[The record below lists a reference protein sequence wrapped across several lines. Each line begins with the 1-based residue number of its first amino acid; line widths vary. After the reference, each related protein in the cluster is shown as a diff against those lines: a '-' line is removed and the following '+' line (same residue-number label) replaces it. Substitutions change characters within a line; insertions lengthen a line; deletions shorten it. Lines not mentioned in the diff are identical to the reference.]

1 MKSIHELLRMS
12 EAQYDDMRL
21 KYWLNWC
28 EAKAVSVLEWQY
40 MLTDTGLNRWFL
52 EQFDKFEHNF
62 RCKAALQPANISAQQ
77 LMHLYQGEVAGI
89 FNLWLSPHTEDIR
102 KITLKNN
109 VELYK
114 CN

>member
-1 MKSIHELLRMS
+1 MKTIHELLRMTPA
-12 EAQYDDMRL
+12 EYEDLRL

-28 EAKAVSVLEWQY
+28 ENKAVSVLEWQY
-40 MLTDTGLNRWFL
+40 MLTDKGLNRWFL
-52 EQFDKFEHNF
+52 VQFDGLENNF
-62 RCKAALQPANISAQQ
+62 RAKVALQPEGLGKTRLLNIFQS
-77 LMHLYQGEVAGI
+77 EVSGI